1 MKKVLTLIVMMTF
14 AGALNA
20 QGLKGFLNKA
30 KEKIDKVTNNTG
42 KTTSSTTETSSKVG
56 QSSTQGSTRQAGSGL
71 SDEVRVINGLR
82 LS

>member
-30 KEKIDKVTNNTG
+30 KE
-42 KTTSSTTETSSKVG
+42 
-56 QSSTQGSTRQAGSGL
+56 GSADLPGW
-71 SDEVRVINGLR
+71 
-82 LS
+82 